1 MNRLMTCMAG
11 VGLLFALGCTSG
23 GASVSDQAPRLYQP
37 KQVEILPFTKVCS
50 FDDDEIP
57 DGVEVVLRP
66 VDAMGD
72 AMKAYGR
79 YHVELHEYQKATAQR
94 AGERLLFWQVQ
105 INSVADQRRYWDRI
119 TRTYQFRLAWDRP
132 LVPNEKYLLH
142 VTYFPPTGEQGRL
155 YAEHVLDF
163 RVPVDRLREVWRQ

>member
-1 MNRLMTCMAG
+1 MNRLATCMAG
-11 VGLLFALGCTSG
+11 VGLLFALGCAQD
-23 GASVSDQAPRLYQP
+23 GASLSDQAPRLYQP
-37 KQVEILPFTKVCS
+37 KQIEILPFTKIRS

-79 YHVELHEYQKATAQR
+79 YHVEMYEYQKATAQR

-105 INSVADQRRYWDRI
+105 VNSVADQRRYWDRI
-119 TRTYQFRLAWDRP
+119 TRTYQFQLAWDRP

-142 VTYFPPTGEQGRL
+142 VTYFPPAEEQRRL